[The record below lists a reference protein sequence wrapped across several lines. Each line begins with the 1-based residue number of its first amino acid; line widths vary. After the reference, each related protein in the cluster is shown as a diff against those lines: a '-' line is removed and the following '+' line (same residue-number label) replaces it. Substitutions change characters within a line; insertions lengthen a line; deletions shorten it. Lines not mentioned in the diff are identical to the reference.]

1 MVIGW
6 QGFLANG
13 TQASFGNP
21 DLKTNCASAP
31 ATTCNLTLHSTD
43 GLGAN
48 NYGSVLAIIP
58 GLSLQYQAGGSEQ
71 GTQPVPSSAPTD
83 TGSPGSFPTTTT
95 DMSASSQPDTTSAA
109 TLAGSFT
116 AGASNTPGFVT
127 SSSASSIITSSIP
140 VTVVVATSST
150 TSSAS
155 VAAQTTNAASGLTNP
170 ISYESAGTIT
180 ALVMAVVL
188 YQSWFVFYL

>member
-31 ATTCNLTLHSTD
+31 ATTCNLTLHSAD

-83 TGSPGSFPTTTT
+83 TGSPGSFPTTTDT
-95 DMSASSQPDTTSAA
+95 STSSQPDTTSAA
-109 TLAGSFT
+109 TLVGSFT
-116 AGASNTPGFVT
+116 AGTSNTPGFVT
-127 SSSASSIITSSIP
+127 SSSASSSATLSIP
-140 VTVVVATSST
+140 VTFEVATSSS

-155 VAAQTTNAASGLTNP
+155 AATQTTNAASGLTNP
-170 ISYESAGTIT
+170 INYESAGTLA
-180 ALVMAVVL
+180 ALFMAVVL